1 MKRFSSKKI
10 IGDWKIIKTNRPP
23 SNNPDY
29 DIFKTICVINDK
41 VMKTIFPNGRII
53 MLNYQPTKNGI
64 FLIPKYGNGW
74 NLKINMTDCDN
85 YLIIKSD
92 DGFTDWMEKIT

>member
-1 MKRFSSKKI
+1 
-10 IGDWKIIKTNRPP
+10 
-23 SNNPDY
+23 
-29 DIFKTICVINDK
+29 
-41 VMKTIFPNGRII
+41 